1 MFWKYQFPALAW
13 AITIFV
19 LSLIPRMETP
29 PLFPHQDKVAHAAMF
44 FVQCWLLWRAF
55 THQQRLRRLKSWAL
69 LLAFLVSTA
78 YGAVHELY
86 QRDVPGR
93 TADVYDAVANGTGA
107 LLFVLL
113 LLWRRRSAQAK
124 MEFDNA

>member
-1 MFWKYQFPALAW
+1 MFWKYQFPAFMW

-29 PLFPHQDKVAHAAMF
+29 PLFPHQDKVAHTAMF

-55 THQQRLRRLKSWAL
+55 IHQQRLRWLRLWAL
-69 LLAFLVSTA
+69 PLAVVVSTV
-78 YGAVHELY
+78 YGAAHEFHQLNI
-86 QRDVPGR
+86 PGR
-93 TADVYDAVANGTGA
+93 TADLYDAIANGTGA
-107 LLFVLL
+107 LLFALL
-113 LLWRRRSAQAK
+113 LVWRRRSAQAK